1 MLNCAVLGATGY
13 TGAELTKLL
22 LAHPH
27 VRVALLTTRQEKPIA
42 LREILPSVSKD
53 IKLEMM
59 KVSWPNKDELIGST
73 AIVLISLAILSAF
86 IGVCDVVLSKIVNI
100 IMAQL

>member
-27 VRVALLTTRQEKPIA
+27 VRVSLLTTGRKNP
-42 LREILPSVSKD
+42 
-53 IKLEMM
+53 
-59 KVSWPNKDELIGST
+59 
-73 AIVLISLAILSAF
+73 
-86 IGVCDVVLSKIVNI
+86 
-100 IMAQL
+100 